1 VNIHHSYVQERVK
14 PLSELSEKINHVHGD
29 AHPELA
35 TIRDHVK
42 TLLKEM
48 MAHQE
53 KEETVLFP
61 FIKQMVKA
69 DREKKPLNYSSF
81 SSVEDPVALMHHDHK
96 AVADHIHAIDHL
108 SGGYKVPADGCE
120 SYKLYYHMLKEL
132 DDDLHQHYMKIHSL
146 SKAIQLKKS
155 GKLKET
161 NRKYF
166 YLFRIIHLL

>member
-1 VNIHHSYVQERVK
+1 
-14 PLSELSEKINHVHGD
+14 
-29 AHPELA
+29 
-35 TIRDHVK
+35 
-42 TLLKEM
+42 M